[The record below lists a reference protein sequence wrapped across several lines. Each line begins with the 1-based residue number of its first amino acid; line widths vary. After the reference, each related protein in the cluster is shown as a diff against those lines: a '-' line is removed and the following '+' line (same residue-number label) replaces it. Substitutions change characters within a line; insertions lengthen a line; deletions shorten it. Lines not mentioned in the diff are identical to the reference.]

1 MDVTKIKTNLKGEG
15 GNLEPSEGYTE
26 GKLPANV
33 EIKYEK
39 KDIDGDGTLEEVLTY
54 YNYSGT
60 PVNKAYKLFIPV
72 EYGYKWKT
80 LINVYEVTVAPNSG
94 TPGN

>member
-1 MDVTKIKTNLKGEG
+1 MVTVTK
-15 GNLEPSEGYTE
+15 
-26 GKLPANV
+26 
-33 EIKYEK
+33 K
-39 KDIDGDGTLEEVLTY
+39 KVLTY

-80 LINVYEVTVAPNSG
+80 LINVYEITVAPNSG
-94 TPGN
+94 TPGTR